1 MRQAKVGIIILLSA
15 LSIGCVNV
23 ATTGASAFY
32 NHRSIQKSLNDQM
45 TTLHVYQAMNNRTDD
60 FKGVNVSVT
69 TYNRE
74 VLLAGQVRHEWQRSR
89 LNELVK
95 SMADVEH
102 VYNLVTVSNP
112 SSALTRISDA
122 WLTAK
127 VKAKLIAST
136 DVDATQ
142 IKVMT
147 ENGTVYLMGVLQPD
161 EAQAAVDVART
172 TDGVQEVVK
181 VFSYIN
187 ITRSLPGRS
196 IHRA

>member
-1 MRQAKVGIIILLSA
+1 MLRNISMAIMVSVA
-15 LSIGCVNV
+15 LAGCVNV
-23 ATTGASAFY
+23 ATTGAQAFY
-32 NHRSIQKSLNDQM
+32 NHHSIQKSINDQM
-45 TTLHVYQAMNNRTDD
+45 TTLHVYQALNDKTGD
-60 FKGVNVSVT
+60 FKDVNISVA

-74 VLLAGQVRHEWQRSR
+74 VLLAGQVRHEWQKTK
-89 LNELVK
+89 LDDIVK
-95 SMADVEH
+95 NMPNVQH

-127 VKAKLIAST
+127 VKAKLIASA

-147 ENGTVYLMGVLQPD
+147 ENGTVYLMGILQPE
-161 EAQAAVDVART
+161 EAQAAADVARNT
-172 TDGVQEVVK
+172 AGVQSVVK

-187 ITRSLPGRS
+187 ITRTLPAQFATS
-196 IHRA
+196 